1 MYLNPIGLDLQK
13 KSLVEDLNEQ
23 WSKLKIWFEKEFGME
38 SDPESIL
45 FIVGVQELGKGVQDF
60 NKTQKVELIHI
71 GVCSILSDDG
81 FYTFSHR
88 DEEGWPHYDSIKK
101 LPVLKGH
108 EQDQFMKEA
117 LVSYFKDIV
126 N

>member
-1 MYLNPIGLDLQK
+1 M
-13 KSLVEDLNEQ
+13 EALNEKWKQ
-23 WSKLKIWFEKEFGME
+23 LTTWFEKEFGME

-45 FIVGVQELGKGVQDF
+45 FIIGIQELGQGVKEF

-71 GVCSILSDDG
+71 GVCAVFSDDG
-81 FYTFSHR
+81 YYTFSHR
-88 DEEGWPHYDSIKK
+88 DEDGWPHFINTKK

-117 LVSYFKDIV
+117 LISYFQNIIS
-126 N
+126 

>member
-1 MYLNPIGLDLQK
+1 MEELDK
-13 KSLVEDLNEQ
+13 KWKDLRT
-23 WSKLKIWFEKEFGME
+23 WFEKEFGME

-71 GVCSILSDDG
+71 GVCTILSDKG
-81 FYTFSHR
+81 YYTFSHR
-88 DEEGWPHYDSIKK
+88 DEEGWPHFKNTKK
-101 LPVLKGH
+101 LPVLKGY

-117 LVSYFKDIV
+117 LVRYFDTIIS
-126 N
+126 

>member
-1 MYLNPIGLDLQK
+1 MDA
-13 KSLVEDLNEQ
+13 VEELNEK
-23 WSKLKIWFEKEFGME
+23 WKKLTSWFEKSFGME

-60 NKTQKVELIHI
+60 NKTQKVELLHI
-71 GVCSILSDDG
+71 GVCTI
-81 FYTFSHR
+81 FSKEGYYKLTHR
-88 DEEGWPHYDSIKK
+88 DEDGWPHYEIIKK

-117 LVSYFKDIV
+117 ILSYFENIID
-126 N
+126 

>member
-1 MYLNPIGLDLQK
+1 M
-13 KSLVEDLNEQ
+13 EDLNEKWKQ
-23 WSKLKIWFEKEFGME
+23 LTTWFEKEFGME

-45 FIVGVQELGKGVQDF
+45 FIIGIQELGQGIREF

-71 GVCSILSDDG
+71 GVCSVFESEGYYRL
-81 FYTFSHR
+81 SHR
-88 DEEGWPHYDSIKK
+88 DEEGWPHYKNAKK

-117 LVSYFKDIV
+117 LISYFQNIIS
-126 N
+126 

>member
-1 MYLNPIGLDLQK
+1 MEELNKKWKDLRT
-13 KSLVEDLNEQ
+13 
-23 WSKLKIWFEKEFGME
+23 WFENEFGME

-71 GVCSILSDDG
+71 GVCTILSDKG
-81 FYTFSHR
+81 YYTFSHR
-88 DEEGWPHYDSIKK
+88 DDDGWPHFKNIKK

-117 LVSYFKDIV
+117 LVRYFDTIIY
-126 N
+126 